1 MKVIFI
7 KFLLLFYLLSPDS
20 LYAIDHPNIKNLIL
34 HKEPK
39 KLENFEFKN
48 VEKQDLKLSDFTN
61 KLLLINFWATWCAPC
76 RDEMPSLD
84 KIHDSKKFKNL
95 EIIPI
100 NVGSEDIIKSIRFY
114 EEIKIKNLKIYYDD
128 TLDLPKKF
136 LLRGIPT
143 TILINKSGEEFAR
156 ILGTIDFQDINFINW
171 LKKYD

>member
-48 VEKQDLKLSDFTN
+48 VEKQALKLSDFTN

>member
-7 KFLLLFYLLSPDS
+7 KFILLFYLLSPES

-84 KIHDSKKFKNL
+84 KIHNSKKFKNL

-100 NVGSEDIIKSIRFY
+100 NVGSEDIVKSIRFY

-156 ILGTIDFQDINFINW
+156 ILGTMDFQDIKFINW

>member
-1 MKVIFI
+1 MKVILI
-7 KFLLLFYLLSPDS
+7 KAILLIYLLSPDS

-39 KLENFEFKN
+39 KLENFVFKN
-48 VEKQDLKLSDFTN
+48 VKKEELKLSDFTN

-84 KIHDSKKFKNL
+84 KIHDSKIFKNL

-100 NVGSEDIIKSIRFY
+100 NVGNEDIIKSINFY
-114 EEIKIKNLKIYYDD
+114 NEINIENLNLYYDD

-156 ILGTIDFQDINFINW
+156 ILGTINFQDRNFVNW
-171 LKKYD
+171 LEKYD

>member
-7 KFLLLFYLLSPDS
+7 KFILLFYLLSPES

-39 KLENFEFKN
+39 KLENFVFKN
-48 VEKQDLKLSDFTN
+48 VEKKELKLSNFKN

-84 KIHDSKKFKNL
+84 KIHNSKKFKNL

-100 NVGSEDIIKSIRFY
+100 NVGSEDIVKSIRFY

-128 TLDLPKKF
+128 TLDIPKKF

-156 ILGTIDFQDINFINW
+156 ILGTIDFQDIKFINW

>member
-84 KIHDSKKFKNL
+84 
-95 EIIPI
+95 
-100 NVGSEDIIKSIRFY
+100 IIKSIRFY

>member
-48 VEKQDLKLSDFTN
+48 VEKQALKLSDFTN

-143 TILINKSGEEFAR
+143 TILINKSGEECAR

>member
-7 KFLLLFYLLSPDS
+7 KFILLFYLLSPES

-100 NVGSEDIIKSIRFY
+100 NVGSEDIVKSIRFY

-156 ILGTIDFQDINFINW
+156 ILGTMDFQDIKFINW

>member
-48 VEKQDLKLSDFTN
+48 VEKQALKLSDFTN

-156 ILGTIDFQDINFINW
+156 ILGTMDFQDIKFINW

>member
-48 VEKQDLKLSDFTN
+48 VEKQALKLSDFTN

-100 NVGSEDIIKSIRFY
+100 NVGSEDIVKSIRFY

-156 ILGTIDFQDINFINW
+156 ILGTMDFQDIKFINW

>member
-100 NVGSEDIIKSIRFY
+100 NVGSEDIVKSIRFY

>member
-84 KIHDSKKFKNL
+84 KIHNSKKFKNL

>member
-7 KFLLLFYLLSPDS
+7 KFILLFYLLSPES

-100 NVGSEDIIKSIRFY
+100 NVGSEDIVKSIRFY

-128 TLDLPKKF
+128 TLDIPKKF

-156 ILGTIDFQDINFINW
+156 ILGTMDFQDIKFINW